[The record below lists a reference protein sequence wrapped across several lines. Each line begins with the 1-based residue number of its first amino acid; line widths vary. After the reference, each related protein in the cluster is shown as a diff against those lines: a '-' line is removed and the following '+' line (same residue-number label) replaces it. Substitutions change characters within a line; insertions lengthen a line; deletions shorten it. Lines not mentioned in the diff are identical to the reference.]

1 MAKKATQVPKG
12 KKARLRAA
20 EAMAATPASKPAAP
34 SESQPAPAKAA
45 PTAKRTPAPTAAAS
59 TRSQPKTK
67 AKTIPKAAAATAPVA
82 PTPAAPTPGA
92 PTPAALARP
101 AKTRAAKT
109 PPAKTPPRPASKAP
123 PRAAPAAAPS
133 RPRRRQQAASTPARR
148 PGPDSSPEF
157 AVSDQ
162 ARAANSRK
170 AQAQAETH
178 AAAQAKTESQTQL
191 LDPMKMLTPEQ
202 LRTMEA
208 LSLNLA
214 KAAVTAQG
222 AIAESALRQAERP
235 AALSAD
241 PFHVGPAMVDVMSKL
256 ANQPQNMMRAQ
267 ADLFNRYMELWS
279 ATSRRIYG
287 QETQPVVEPARGD
300 KRFNDPEWRDNLV
313 FDVMKQSYLVTS
325 NWLND
330 LVTHV
335 DGVDPMSRRRVE
347 FFTKALTD
355 AFSPSN
361 FLISNPAA
369 LRKAVETHGESILKG
384 AENFASDLA
393 RGGGQL
399 AISQTEFEQFKV
411 GENVAT
417 APGKVVFRNAL
428 FELLQFSPTT
438 ETVCEIPLLIFPP
451 WINKFYILDLRPEN
465 SMIRWLTAQGI
476 TVFVTSWVNPD
487 PALATKSLEDY
498 MAEGFYE
505 AVRQVKRQCKVEQVN
520 TVGYCIG
527 GTALA
532 CTLSHMAA
540 HGDTSIRSATFF
552 AAQQDF
558 AEAGDLMMFTNEEWL
573 KDLERR
579 MDAAGGVLPG
589 SAMAETFNML
599 RANDLIWSFFVNNY
613 LMGKDPTPFDLLF
626 WNSDQTRMPK
636 TLHMQYLRRFYQ
648 ENALSAGTLELDGV
662 RLDPKAITQ
671 PVYVQASRDD
681 HIAPMRS
688 VFRGAHLFGGPTIM
702 TLAGSGHIA
711 GVINHPDARK
721 YQHWTN
727 DALPDTLEA
736 WQAGAVEHPGSWW
749 PHWLG
754 WLKPLSGR
762 QVPARDPAR
771 GPLKALG
778 DAPGEY
784 VKVRSDAA

>member
-1 MAKKATQVPKG
+1 MAKKATQG
-12 KKARLRAA
+12 
-20 EAMAATPASKPAAP
+20 
-34 SESQPAPAKAA
+34 
-45 PTAKRTPAPTAAAS
+45 PTDK
-59 TRSQPKTK
+59 
-67 AKTIPKAAAATAPVA
+67 
-82 PTPAAPTPGA
+82 
-92 PTPAALARP
+92 
-101 AKTRAAKT
+101 
-109 PPAKTPPRPASKAP
+109 
-123 PRAAPAAAPS
+123 AAPS
-133 RPRRRQQAASTPARR
+133 RTQSAVPKATAATPEAFAAEPDADAARTATSRAAKGPRAATRTKPTESSAGGDPRPTRR
-148 PGPDSSPEF
+148 PRKAAAQAPKPAGAPSSPEF
-157 AVSDQ
+157 ALSEA
-162 ARAANSRK
+162 ARKANSRTAK
-170 AQAQAETH
+170 AHVEAQAAH
-178 AAAQAKTESQTQL
+178 RAQAGTAPL
-191 LDPMKMLTPEQ
+191 GIDPITLLTPEQ

-235 AALSAD
+235 AALSPD
-241 PFHVGPAMVDVMSKL
+241 PFHVGPAMADVMSQL

-267 ADLFNRYMELWS
+267 ADLFNRYMALWS

-287 QETQPVVEPARGD
+287 HEVEPVVEPAKGD
-300 KRFNDPEWRDNLV
+300 KRFNDPDWRENIA

-330 LVTHV
+330 LVNHV

-355 AFSPSN
+355 AFAPSN

-369 LRKAVETHGESILKG
+369 LRKAVETQGASILKG
-384 AENFASDLA
+384 AENFAADLA

-399 AISQTEFEQFKV
+399 AISQTEFERFKV

-417 APGKVVFRNAL
+417 APGKVVFRNHL

-438 ETVCEIPLLIFPP
+438 DTVHEIPLLIFPP

-487 PALATKSLEDY
+487 PSLATKSLEDY

-505 AVRQVKRQCKVEQVN
+505 AVRQVKHQCGVEQVN

-532 CTLSHMAA
+532 CTLAHMAA
-540 HGDTSIRSATFF
+540 TGDTSIRSATFF

-558 AEAGDLMMFTNEEWL
+558 AEAGDLLIFTNEEWL
-573 KDLERR
+573 QDLERR

-589 SAMAETFNML
+589 AAMAETFNML

-648 ENALSAGTLELDGV
+648 DNALAAGTLELAGV
-662 RLDPKAITQ
+662 RLDPGAITQ
-671 PVYVQASRDD
+671 PVYVQASRED

-688 VFRGAHLFGGPTIM
+688 VFRGAKLFGGPTRM

-711 GVINHPDARK
+711 GVINHPDAKK

-754 WLKPLSGR
+754 WLAPLSGAM
-762 QVPARDPAR
+762 VPARDPAR
-771 GPLKALG
+771 GPLTPLG
-778 DAPGEY
+778 DAPGTY